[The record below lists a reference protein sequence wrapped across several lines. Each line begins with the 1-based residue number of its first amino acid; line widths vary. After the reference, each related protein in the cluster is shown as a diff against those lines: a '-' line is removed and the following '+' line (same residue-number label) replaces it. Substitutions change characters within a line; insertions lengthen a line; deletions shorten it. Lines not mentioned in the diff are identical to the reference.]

1 MKRRTGAWKSGL
13 REYVQLSVRWMTV
26 SESTLTCWAMV
37 LRADPSRLLVSEVA
51 TGVARDAARLA
62 KNFRGPGAFARGDQ
76 LVRATLSI
84 ASNIA
89 EACGRGTVP
98 DFRRFLLHARGSAQE
113 VLAQLR
119 IVEPANESERVTV
132 RSLYGRTVL
141 ILKLLM
147 RLYAHPPP
155 DR

>member
-1 MKRRTGAWKSGL
+1 
-13 REYVQLSVRWMTV
+13 
-26 SESTLTCWAMV
+26 MV

-51 TGVARDAARLA
+51 TAVARDAARLA
-62 KNFRGPGAFARGDQ
+62 KTFRGPGAFSRGDQ

-98 DFRRFLLHARGSAQE
+98 GFRRFLLHARGSAQE

-119 IVEPANESERVTV
+119 IVEPASESQRLAVQ
-132 RSLYGRTVL
+132 SLYSRTAF

-147 RLYAHPPP
+147 RLYEHPPP
-155 DR
+155 NR